1 MDSKNESIR
10 RVVKSA
16 NLFELLKSPEG
27 YSVQLNGRELAFTK
41 YEDIANFVFTHLI
54 AKF

>member
-1 MDSKNESIR
+1 MDSKKESIR
-10 RVVKSA
+10 KVVKFS
-16 NLFELLKSPEG
+16 NTFELLKSPEG

-41 YEDIANFVFTHLI
+41 YEDIANVVFTHLI